1 MNQTAVQKKF
11 HALAGSSLFFLIVLC
26 ISWEMF
32 LAPLRPGGSWMVLKV
47 LPLLLLIRG
56 IWIKDNYT
64 MQWSSLLIWLYF
76 TEGIVRANSDQLKL
90 SANLGWL
97 ETILSITY
105 FLGIILYLRP
115 LKKAANAL
123 KKSSNE

>member
-1 MNQTAVQKKF
+1 
-11 HALAGSSLFFLIVLC
+11 
-26 ISWEMF
+26 
-32 LAPLRPGGSWMVLKV
+32 
-47 LPLLLLIRG
+47 
-56 IWIKDNYT
+56 